1 MMCIA
6 RLVRV
11 LLGETAIS
19 ARKLEFGPSL
29 TILGV
34 SVSIICGHLFMGMF
48 SFGALTRFGHQAGA
62 SALRLVGKRR
72 ING

>member
-1 MMCIA
+1 MCIA

-34 SVSIICGHLFMGMF
+34 SVSVI
-48 SFGALTRFGHQAGA
+48 FGH
-62 SALRLVGKRR
+62 
-72 ING
+72 